1 MEGSQGSDL
10 RVKGHHPGRRV
21 ERLLVGWGE
30 ESWGLVEKIVW
41 DENRTKLPPNI
52 YTAEKPVK
60 FMLQGDVG
68 TCLRQ
73 AASSH
78 AFDSDQPKTA
88 GGADSSSGWQWV
100 DGVRWLHRKW
110 GWKSARGK
118 WEGGWDPGGCTW
130 HVESTRWARH
140 AADWRRHKFKT
151 RPPPQLLPPT
161 TFQNNCVTL
170 TQNNL

>member
-1 MEGSQGSDL
+1 MGFGGENCLGRESAQTTSQYL
-10 RVKGHHPGRRV
+10 HRWKTC
-21 ERLLVGWGE
+21 E
-30 ESWGLVEKIVW
+30 
-41 DENRTKLPPNI
+41 I
-52 YTAEKPVK
+52 YAAW
-60 FMLQGDVG
+60 GDVG

-78 AFDSDQPKTA
+78 AFDSDQPKTT

-130 HVESTRWARH
+130 HVESTRRARH